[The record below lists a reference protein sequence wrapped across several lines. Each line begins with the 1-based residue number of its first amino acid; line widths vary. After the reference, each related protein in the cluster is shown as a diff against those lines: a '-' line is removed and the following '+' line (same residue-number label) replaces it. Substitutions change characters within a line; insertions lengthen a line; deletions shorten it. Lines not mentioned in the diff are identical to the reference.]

1 MRPPDPAFADP
12 RLAALYDVFDADRG
26 DLDAYVAIAD
36 EVAARSVVDVG
47 CGTGSL
53 AVRLA
58 ALGRD
63 VVGVD
68 PAGASLDVAR
78 AKPYAE
84 RVTWRQGDATVLQD
98 LQLATDLAVMTG
110 NVAQVFVSDEDWA
123 LTLDAVHG
131 CLRPGGW
138 FAFETR
144 RPEAR
149 DWEHWDLA
157 PETVDVPDGS
167 TVLVTRTVTR
177 SDLPLI
183 TFDSTTTLDGEV
195 VRSSSTLRFR
205 SRAEVEADLS
215 DHGFEVVD
223 VRDAPDRPGKELV
236 FLARRSQSPRP

>member
-1 MRPPDPAFADP
+1 
-12 RLAALYDVFDADRG
+12 
-26 DLDAYVAIAD
+26 
-36 EVAARSVVDVG
+36 
-47 CGTGSL
+47 
-53 AVRLA
+53 
-58 ALGRD
+58 
-63 VVGVD
+63 
-68 PAGASLDVAR
+68 VAR

-144 RPEAR
+144 RREAR

-157 PETVDVPDGS
+157 PRTVDVPDGS

-177 SDLPLI
+177 SQLPLI
-183 TFDSTTTLDGEV
+183 TFESTTTLDGEV